1 MRFANLSHCIASIQF
16 NSIQFNSIQFN
27 SIQFNSIQFNIQCVS
42 LAPTD
47 PTLRLFQGAD
57 VYAPDYRSNRTVAA
71 LLRFVGEFQVI
82 ERIKR
87 VGTPRPVE
95 LFEQEHPGCL
105 LVGHLLVRP
114 VPGNFHVEARSRAH
128 NFAAAAANLSHVV
141 NNLTFGRP
149 GFWDARRVMSP
160 DFDGVKVAPMD
171 G

>member
-1 MRFANLSHCIASIQF
+1 
-16 NSIQFNSIQFN
+16 
-27 SIQFNSIQFNIQCVS
+27 
-42 LAPTD
+42 
-47 PTLRLFQGAD
+47 
-57 VYAPDYRSNRTVAA
+57 
-71 LLRFVGEFQVI
+71 
-82 ERIKR
+82 
-87 VGTPRPVE
+87 VE